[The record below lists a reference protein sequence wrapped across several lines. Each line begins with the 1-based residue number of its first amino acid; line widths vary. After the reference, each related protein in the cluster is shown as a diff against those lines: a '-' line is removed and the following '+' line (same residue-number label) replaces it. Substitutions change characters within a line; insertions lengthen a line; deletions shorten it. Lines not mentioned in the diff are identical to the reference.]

1 MVASGMAPK
10 PKLKWLLVVV
20 PLGLLLLFAGYE
32 GIRVWWNRG
41 FSTGTRTGI
50 IKKIS
55 VRGPPYC
62 KYLAGELSVQGVN
75 ALTTE
80 TWEFSVDD
88 DGDANPI
95 VVALHHAEKNGD
107 RVTLGYRQDRGALFR
122 CSDIEY
128 YVTKVEK

>member
-1 MVASGMAPK
+1 MASPRRFKLLLFLAPVA
-10 PKLKWLLVVV
+10 LLV
-20 PLGLLLLFAGYE
+20 LFAGYE

-55 VRGPPYC
+55 VKGPPYC
-62 KYLAGELSVQGVN
+62 KYLAGELSVQGAT
-75 ALTTE
+75 ALAAE

-88 DGDANPI
+88 DGDANPV
-95 VVALHHAEKNGD
+95 VVALHAAEKKGD

-128 YVTKVEK
+128 YITKVEK